1 MTGASFISDDLVDDL
16 FLSNRAY
23 IAGWY
28 KFNYKVDKCEL
39 PFCINFCF
47 GDREFFCGRLWQSWA
62 QSGNISQTF
71 FILSLNIGQD
81 NALTQSISHNFE
93 AQPCIS
99 AIENIVFRNFVRP
112 CLIPVTKGRV
122 PLPNR
127 MNFWNISKGEGGG
140 GGSFSIQK
148 FMLQIFAIIDNT
160 SVMNFGKN
168 LQHNFPKM
176 RSKAVWNFSKNLSVL
191 EL

>member
-1 MTGASFISDDLVDDL
+1 MTGASFISDDLVDDR

-47 GDREFFCGRLWQSWA
+47 GDREFFCGRLWQTWA
-62 QSGNISQTF
+62 QSGLISQTF
-71 FILSLNIGQD
+71 LILSLYMGQD

-99 AIENIVFRNFVRP
+99 AIENIVFRNFVRR
-112 CLIPVTKGRV
+112 CLIPVTKCEI
-122 PLPNR
+122 LH
-127 MNFWNISKGEGGG
+127 
-140 GGSFSIQK
+140 
-148 FMLQIFAIIDNT
+148 LD
-160 SVMNFGKN
+160 NFGWLLAN
-168 LQHNFPKM
+168 LIFVI
-176 RSKAVWNFSKNLSVL
+176 SFTLAGFSKTKFYTPKNV
-191 EL
+191 